1 MNPWTI
7 YGPCPTYWTM
17 DETICAVAK
26 IFSSL
31 PFGVPKQQI
40 SPILIDLVL
49 CGLPSMEN
57 SEYLSLQIEKIRVE
71 HQPPTI
77 TLKSASSS
85 SFGMG
90 TGRRP
95 WSLSSLFWVHLFL
108 LKKKVFRWMWSSFLR
123 CSTYN
128 KGFQKK
134 DWFARHKRF
143 FYPLFFGR
151 AVGRTSILRP
161 TLSCNVKQPEQRE
174 LEDWDQGWL
183 SRRLGGLCVLV
194 DV

>member
-1 MNPWTI
+1 MIWHPFINPWTI

-26 IFSSL
+26 IFSPL

-49 CGLPSMEN
+49 CGLPMKN
-57 SEYLSLQIEKIRVE
+57 SEYLSRI
-71 HQPPTI
+71 
-77 TLKSASSS
+77 
-85 SFGMG
+85 SFQF
-90 TGRRP
+90 
-95 WSLSSLFWVHLFL
+95 LFWHGHWPPSLVPLLPFL
-108 LKKKVFRWMWSSFLR
+108 GPPFFVEQKVFRWMWSSFLR

-134 DWFARHKRF
+134 DWFARHKGSSIRF
-143 FYPLFFGR
+143 FLGEPF
-151 AVGRTSILRP
+151 GRTSILRP

-174 LEDWDQGWL
+174 LED
-183 SRRLGGLCVLV
+183 
-194 DV
+194 